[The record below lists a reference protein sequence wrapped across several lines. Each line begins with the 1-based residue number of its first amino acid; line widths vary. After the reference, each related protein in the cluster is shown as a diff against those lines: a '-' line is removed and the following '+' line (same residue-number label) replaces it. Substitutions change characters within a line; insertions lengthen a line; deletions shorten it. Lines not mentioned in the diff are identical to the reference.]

1 MTESDIPRRT
11 ELTSPLAIAA
21 YRSGYVYAVV
31 SGLMGIA
38 GMLGELPGLA
48 RLAQPLAGWPRLPL
62 LASIALVAIGFA
74 LWQFLQQ
81 RYRSAFLA
89 ALIAELTAVLS
100 LVAQVAPIAIS
111 HDAMALASA
120 VLVLAAA
127 TPLAVVSARRRLLP
141 EDASVGIAGFVLLAV
156 AATLLIARATGM
168 TNTTIDMLG
177 AGPSLQVL
185 IAGFLIGSCYVALVW
200 SRGLL
205 SGDSATWLPTALGIA
220 GLVTVVVLW
229 RGLTSREND
238 QVVALTRQAGEERR
252 RVLVREAVVT
262 AHSLH
267 RASEWRAAGASFGQQ
282 RRDIAALQRDVP
294 GLEAAGWI
302 SSLGVIDTVTS
313 PSLAGVGADSVTLA
327 YVNRNARLP
336 DTIAFL
342 PLDTATK
349 RFVILAPACAINVC
363 SGTMVAVMRTARL
376 FRDVIPDTSR
386 GFHYAIIGR
395 AGRLAGP
402 AADSDATRQWIQWL
416 GLDSGAV
423 HATLAAW
430 PTQETV
436 DGVRSSLP
444 LLVLLMGFVVS
455 GLVPVSVRFAQR
467 SLRSVRDLERSR
479 ITAALERTTDG
490 IWEWD
495 LLTGGSVH
503 SSGHLAL
510 PGIRSGIGAAD
521 PRRVD
526 RARASRGS
534 AAPRPRDP
542 GASQRRAAQLR
553 GRVPRAR
560 ARWQMASDR
569 GSRPRGGPHGQRP
582 SRAHGRHQ
590 GRRDRRA
597 LGRAGA
603 RGRRAALPRGVR
615 QRLPIPIAA
624 RPRRPGGGDQ
634 STRAGRLRRRRR
646 DDVRGKLAWNTLW
659 WQGNAEAQERLRS
672 ATAAAARG
680 LTRRYEEEF
689 SGPGGEA
696 THIEIAVK
704 SLTGESEEHTQLLL
718 EARDL
723 TARRRAEATLREV
736 ETLTTMGRVAAQV
749 AHEINNPLAGIQN
762 SFLLIKG
769 AIPATHPHYKYVGAI
784 EREVAR
790 IAAVTRQLYETYRPE
805 HDSQAGA
812 AIATVI
818 GDAVSFLEQV
828 NRATGVHVVVELGR
842 GPLDPAAARRAAPAD
857 RLQPGAER
865 DRGVAERRHRDRAHH
880 REQRPLRIARARSRA
895 RASRPKSRER
905 IFEPFY
911 STKSGR
917 LRTGGMGLGLALV
930 RRTVT
935 AAGGTI
941 GVHDVEG
948 EGCEFVVTLPL
959 HATKEET
966 A

>member
-1 MTESDIPRRT
+1 MTESDSPRRT
-11 ELTSPLAIAA
+11 ELTSPLALAA

-38 GMLGELPGLA
+38 GMLGELPGLS

-89 ALIAELTAVLS
+89 ALMAELTAVLS
-100 LVAQVAPIAIS
+100 LLAQVAPTTIS

-156 AATLLIARATGM
+156 AATLLIARATGI
-168 TNTTIDMLG
+168 THTTIDMLG

-220 GLVTVVVLW
+220 GVVTVIVLW
-229 RGLTSREND
+229 RGLASREND

-267 RASEWRAAGASFGQQ
+267 RASEWRASGASFDQQ

-336 DTIAFL
+336 DSIAFL
-342 PLDTATK
+342 PLDSATK

-402 AADSDATRQWIQWL
+402 TADSDATRQWIQWL
-416 GLDSGAV
+416 GLDLGAV

-430 PTQETV
+430 PTQDTV

-444 LLVLLMGFVVS
+444 LLVLLMGFAVS

-503 SSGHLAL
+503 S
-510 PGIRSGIGAAD
+510 PGIWRYLGYDPESVPPIRDAWIALVHPEDQPRLAREIEEHLSGARPSYEAEY
-521 PRRVD
+521 RVL
-526 RARASRGS
+526 ARDGKWHQIV
-534 AAPRPRDP
+534 D
-542 GASQRRAAQLR
+542 R
-553 GRVPRAR
+553 GRVVDRTASGHPAR
-560 ARWQMASDR
+560 MVGIKADVTVARSATQAREAAEQRFREVFDSGFQFQLLLDR
-569 GSRPRGGPHGQRP
+569 GGLVVEINQH
-582 SRAHGRHQ
+582 
-590 GRRDRRA
+590 A
-597 LGRAGA
+597 LDDFGV
-603 RGRRAALPRGVR
+603 AA
-615 QRLPIPIAA
+615 
-624 RPRRPGGGDQ
+624 
-634 STRAGRLRRRRR
+634 

-659 WQGNAEAQERLRS
+659 WHGNPEAQERLRS

-689 SGPGGEA
+689 SGPAGEA

-704 SLTGESEEHTQLLL
+704 ALTGESEEHTQLLL

-818 GDAVSFLEQV
+818 GDARVV
-828 NRATGVHVVVELGR
+828 PRAGEPRDRRACGGGTRSRAAH
-842 GPLDPAAARRAAPAD
+842 PAAARRAAPAD

-865 DRGVAERRHRDRAHH
+865 DRGVAKRRHRDRAHH
-880 REQRPLRIARARSRA
+880 CEQRTFRIARARSRRGHSA
-895 RASRPKSRER
+895 
-905 IFEPFY
+905 
-911 STKSGR
+911 
-917 LRTGGMGLGLALV
+917 
-930 RRTVT
+930 
-935 AAGGTI
+935 
-941 GVHDVEG
+941 
-948 EGCEFVVTLPL
+948 
-959 HATKEET
+959 
-966 A
+966 